1 MIHSVQCSGEP
12 IKPSVPGTSR
22 ERPAD
27 RLRCPER
34 RAQRALALR
43 FPGLLALALRAG
55 EISGHE
61 RRTVMTSTYRA
72 TLDELVEL
80 LRDIKPGL
88 GDTPIEPG
96 QSVVED
102 LGLDSLDLLQLSRKI
117 TRQFG

>member
-1 MIHSVQCSGEP
+1 
-12 IKPSVPGTSR
+12 
-22 ERPAD
+22 
-27 RLRCPER
+27 
-34 RAQRALALR
+34 
-43 FPGLLALALRAG
+43 
-55 EISGHE
+55 
-61 RRTVMTSTYRA
+61 MTSTYRA

-117 TRQFG
+117 TRQFGADFDLDSWNAEADEHHRSVESILDAVGKGGGNG